1 MGVCNSI
8 LVNHEL
14 LGLQFVVHLQEVPV
28 NSSSTVDPVVNGYDT
43 FFMIYHNNIAGVI
56 CTLILIK
63 NRQPKHLNIK

>member
-43 FFMIYHNNIAGVI
+43 FFMIYHITELV
-56 CTLILIK
+56 
-63 NRQPKHLNIK
+63 